1 MELDPVEM
9 RKLFRISHSE
19 DDDIPSSF
27 MEITIGDLNNTA
39 TSPKSHVSKTSSSS
53 PCSGDYENCTCED
66 IEEKN
71 CPSCAHRNNESFKS
85 KDLRPAVSY
94 EDLSGGC
101 PEEYIEMGKR
111 KSVMIM
117 DDHEPTETE
126 EDNGHEYFVL
136 EAVVE
141 SDEGRIFC
149 LFVYFLFLRITRY
162 MLVSQTIVSTISDK
176 TC

>member
-1 MELDPVEM
+1 MELDPVEL
-9 RKLFRISHSE
+9 RKLFRISHNE

-39 TSPKSHVSKTSSSS
+39 SGPKSHVSKTSSS

-66 IEEKN
+66 IKEKN
-71 CPSCAHRNNESFKS
+71 CPSCAHRNDESFKS

-101 PEEYIEMGKR
+101 PEEYVEMGKI
-111 KSVMIM
+111 KSVMIVE
-117 DDHEPTETE
+117 DHEPTKTE
-126 EDNGHEYFVL
+126 EDNDHEYFVL

-149 LFVYFLFLRITRY
+149 LFVFFF
-162 MLVSQTIVSTISDK
+162 
-176 TC
+176 CG